1 MSSRLRNHLV
11 RFAALTFI
19 CAAAARGADAA
30 SADTV
35 RVITYNVQFLPGIAA
50 AANKRMNPEYRA
62 THIAEQMSEFDI
74 VALQETFDERWRN
87 LIIEELRRHWDGE
100 LNVVVSPDAEGRM
113 TNGGCLILTRLPIVE
128 SNSVIYEH
136 FSTPKEYGLGA
147 DGFAAKGVIH
157 ARIARSA
164 EDADAE
170 NTIDVFVTHMEARS
184 TAERELQYPEL
195 GAFIKKVS
203 DPDRPMLLL
212 GDLNTRG
219 NPEYRKDPA
228 SRYARLMKPLAESRA
243 SGSITD
249 VWPELRGD
257 EVGGTN
263 EQESSS
269 IGNRIDYIILSNPD
283 EAATLLTP
291 RSIEVKLYQDPEVVA
306 LSDHNAVAA
315 QFDWPAHRAD

>member
-1 MSSRLRNHLV
+1 MSSRLRNHLL
-11 RFAALTFI
+11 RFAALIFF
-19 CAAAARGADAA
+19 CAAPARGADAD
-30 SADTV
+30 SADTI
-35 RVITYNVQFLPGIAA
+35 RVITYNVQFLPGIAS
-50 AANKRMNPEYRA
+50 AANKRANPEYRA
-62 THIAEQMSEFDI
+62 THIAAEMSTYDI
-74 VALQETFDERWRN
+74 VALQETFEPRWRN
-87 LIIEELRRHWDGE
+87 LIVEELRRHWDGE
-100 LNVVVSPDAEGRM
+100 LNVVVSPDAEGRL

-136 FSTPKEYGLGA
+136 FSTPKEYGLRA

-164 EDADAE
+164 EDVD

-195 GAFIKKVS
+195 GAFIQKVS
-203 DPDRPMLLL
+203 DPERPMLLL

-219 NPEYRKDPA
+219 NPEYRKDPE
-228 SRYARLMKPLAESRA
+228 SRYARLMKPLVEARA
-243 SGSITD
+243 PARITD

-257 EVGGTN
+257 DLGGTN
-263 EQESSS
+263 KQESSS

-283 EAATLLTP
+283 QSSTRLTP
-291 RSIEVKLYQDPEVVA
+291 QSIEVKLYQDPEVVA

-315 QFDWPAHRAD
+315 QFDWPALRAD